1 MHPLSFKGFWNALIM
16 YNELLIIGM
25 IDNKILIN
33 NLSLWNE
40 ARGNFLLLAFTYILV
55 SDLKPVKPLIV
66 RIRDDGFLSIEIAY
80 GFCMRLAYTVESL
93 KYGASMVIPE
103 PSRLGDSRILITR
116 QKW

>member
-1 MHPLSFKGFWNALIM
+1 
-16 YNELLIIGM
+16 
-25 IDNKILIN
+25 
-33 NLSLWNE
+33 
-40 ARGNFLLLAFTYILV
+40 LV
-55 SDLKPVKPLIV
+55 SDLEPVESVIV
-66 RIRDDGFLSIEIAY
+66 RMRDDGFLSIEIAY